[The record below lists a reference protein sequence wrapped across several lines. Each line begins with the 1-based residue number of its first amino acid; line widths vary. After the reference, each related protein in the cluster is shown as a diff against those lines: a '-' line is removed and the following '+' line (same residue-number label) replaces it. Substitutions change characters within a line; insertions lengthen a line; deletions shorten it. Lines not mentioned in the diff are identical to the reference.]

1 MKADLPNL
9 RVSPLMKIDGGVSQ
23 NDFVNQFIAN
33 MTGREIIRH
42 PHPDQMTAL
51 GAAFLAGLGAGANHL
66 HVRPLHI
73 IDSTFSL
80 PPTGRHLEV
89 EGGAEGPAGVDAPVH
104 ARVRR
109 GDTADQ
115 VRRVEAGRGAGHA
128 LGAGRRPQPLATAAT
143 FARAEPQQQQQ
154 QQQQKQLTT

>member
-51 GAAFLAGLGAGANHL
+51 GAAFLAGLGAGANHT
-66 HVRPLHI
+66 
-73 IDSTFSL
+73 STSDLFTSSTLNSVSL
-80 PPTGRHLEV
+80 PHWQAFGS
-89 EGGAEGPAGVDAPVH
+89 
-104 ARVRR
+104 RR
-109 GDTADQ
+109 
-115 VRRVEAGRGAGHA
+115 RS
-128 LGAGRRPQPLATAAT
+128 
-143 FARAEPQQQQQ
+143 
-154 QQQQKQLTT
+154 

>member
-73 IDSTFSL
+73 MVDSTLSL
-80 PPTGRHLEV
+80 RQAFGS
-89 EGGAEGPAGVDAPVH
+89 
-104 ARVRR
+104 RR
-109 GDTADQ
+109 
-115 VRRVEAGRGAGHA
+115 RS
-128 LGAGRRPQPLATAAT
+128 
-143 FARAEPQQQQQ
+143 
-154 QQQQKQLTT
+154 